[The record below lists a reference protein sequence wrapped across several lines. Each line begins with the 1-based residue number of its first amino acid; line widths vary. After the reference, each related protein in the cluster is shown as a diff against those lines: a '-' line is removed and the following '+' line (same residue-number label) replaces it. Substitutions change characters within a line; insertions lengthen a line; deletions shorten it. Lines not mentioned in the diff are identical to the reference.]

1 MPSSAVP
8 GGGRPDRPGE
18 DHREAGRPG
27 RPLAPDDPAPRAV
40 PRGAPPAV
48 EATMP
53 PTASAVSAPPVVTGV
68 PYRDDTVRRA
78 VAVPAGA
85 RPPAVPAVGPGE
97 GGRTRWWAFAPTG
110 VSGEESAAGTIHRSE
125 GHLDGYGRD
134 PERRTHAEPAAGV
147 REPAVEARRT
157 SPPRANPYA
166 PTASVS

>member
-1 MPSSAVP
+1 MVP

-27 RPLAPDDPAPRAV
+27 PSGGARRPAGRAV
-40 PRGAPPAV
+40 RRGGPSG
-48 EATMP
+48 EATVP

-68 PYRDDTVRRA
+68 PYRHDTVHRA

-85 RPPAVPAVGPGE
+85 RRPAVPAGGPGE

-110 VSGEESAAGTIHRSE
+110 VSGEESAVGTIHCSD
-125 GHLDGYGRD
+125 GHLDGYGCA
-134 PERRTHAEPAAGV
+134 PERRTYAEPAAGV

-157 SPPRANPYA
+157 SPPRANPCA